1 MFLDVIFYSSVT
13 LLITSAVGVI
23 TSNNPVYSALF
34 LVSCFFQSAIL
45 WLLIEAEFLA
55 IALIVIYVG
64 AVMVLFLYVVMMMDT
79 KKTDLGQKFSGFMP
93 LGIVVAILL
102 LVELIYAISSAT
114 LHVSPVRISPEVSNT
129 QALGYAMYTQ
139 HLVAFEIASL
149 ILLIGIIAAI
159 SLTLHRREGL
169 KRQSIAQQVSVSK
182 ADRLKIIKV
191 NSHEQV

>member
-1 MFLDVIFYSSVT
+1 
-13 LLITSAVGVI
+13 
-23 TSNNPVYSALF
+23 
-34 LVSCFFQSAIL
+34 
-45 WLLIEAEFLA
+45 
-55 IALIVIYVG
+55 
-64 AVMVLFLYVVMMMDT
+64 
-79 KKTDLGQKFSGFMP
+79 
-93 LGIVVAILL
+93 
-102 LVELIYAISSAT
+102 
-114 LHVSPVRISPEVSNT
+114 
-129 QALGYAMYTQ
+129 MYTQ